1 MAHLTTTEIAELK
14 IEEFIFHVV
23 HHGDED
29 PVLFDDAPIGPFAP
43 FFIDRIKDT
52 LEGNKFSF
60 TAASQTKR
68 KLKEWNAGTAEFVA
82 TSKDLARQFHR
93 LGDKRMKKGM
103 LIVIGLSTGAR
114 KLYSLIKYDSEKVVS
129 FKAKDSK
136 AILEA
141 VVDNFTESPRAL
153 QKSAL
158 IDLDSQ
164 GAEVVVIDKMTR
176 SNISDFYKEFLGV
189 ERTNNIMDMTLDLVL
204 AVRRTVKGHAG
215 ELPQEIVARVSPKIV
230 EIAKKRL
237 EFDMDQFFD
246 DFFGVK
252 GTEEIKETFRK
263 ELLSASLAGEVFTYD
278 PESLPV
284 ASSMRYATDEGIRIT
299 IPASAVGSY
308 EITPG
313 DDETVIIIRTK
324 VLKEL

>member
-1 MAHLTTTEIAELK
+1 LAHLTAAEIAELK

-29 PVLFDDAPIGPFAP
+29 PVLFDDVPLGTFAP

-52 LEGNKFSF
+52 LEGNKFAF

-68 KLKEWNAGTAEFVA
+68 KLTEWNVGKSEFVA

-114 KLYSLIKYDSEKVVS
+114 RLYSLIKYDSEKVVS

-158 IDLDSQ
+158 IDLNAQ

-176 SNISDFYKEFLGV
+176 SSISDFYKEFLGV
-189 ERTNNIMDMTLDLVL
+189 ERTHNVTDMTLDLIQ
-204 AVRRTVKGHAG
+204 AVRKTVKGHAD

-237 EFDMDQFFD
+237 EFDIDQFFD
-246 DFFGVK
+246 DFFGIK
-252 GTEEIKETFRK
+252 GTEEIKETFRQ
-263 ELLSASLAGEVFTYD
+263 ELLSANLVGEVFAYD
-278 PESLPV
+278 PDALPV
-284 ASSMRYATDEGIRIT
+284 ASAMRYATDEGIRIT

-313 DDETVIIIRTK
+313 EDETVIVIRTK
-324 VLKEL
+324 ILKEL